1 MLTGAILAVALA
13 VAGFGFVLQTVR
25 LRAVRRAHAAAIRLC
40 DAALVAEQAA
50 TRQLRLA
57 EHDLRAIGMTL
68 HGHAEQL
75 AIDGQASAA
84 GVPAASVPAG
94 GVAAAASD
102 LFDMAD
108 DLHDQTLQ
116 QGASH
121 ALTDEQVDLAAV
133 VSDSIASVTAAM
145 GPGRRSWRIGK
156 ELSSTLLRADRR
168 AMRHVL
174 TRVLGNAVRM
184 TRHNDWIE
192 ISLQPHADGLALVV
206 EDEGAGTAA
215 PEQGR
220 RTSRASRGIGMR
232 LSIARALMEAHGGR
246 VEVAAKTGV
255 GMRVSLIFP
264 AARVRQSPIRP
275 SRSYDVP
282 LPEVAAGGQ

>member
-84 GVPAASVPAG
+84 GAPAG

-184 TRHNDWIE
+184 TRPND
-192 ISLQPHADGLALVV
+192 
-206 EDEGAGTAA
+206 
-215 PEQGR
+215 
-220 RTSRASRGIGMR
+220 
-232 LSIARALMEAHGGR
+232 
-246 VEVAAKTGV
+246 
-255 GMRVSLIFP
+255 
-264 AARVRQSPIRP
+264 
-275 SRSYDVP
+275 
-282 LPEVAAGGQ
+282 